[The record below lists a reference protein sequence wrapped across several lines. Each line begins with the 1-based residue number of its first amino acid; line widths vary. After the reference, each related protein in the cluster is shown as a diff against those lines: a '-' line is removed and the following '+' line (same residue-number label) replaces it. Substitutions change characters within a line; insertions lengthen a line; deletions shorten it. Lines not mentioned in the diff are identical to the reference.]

1 MRRSPVPDDLVIA
14 TKGGLERPDPD
25 SGRRTV
31 VRTTSS
37 KPARKPAAAEARA
50 DRALPVPPAG
60 PSGATRR
67 LGLKEQG
74 KIRHIGLSNVN
85 EELLRRARVL
95 GSRLESL
102 APTETFASSITAK
115 SHLTIAEVLEIVI
128 DAARLFTSHPAQAA
142 VDRLA
147 REATVGCSDFGDDVA
162 TREFGRAGAL
172 L

>member
-1 MRRSPVPDDLVIA
+1 VAGERSSGPPPPSLRGSLRRLKLEQIA
-14 TKGGLERPDPD
+14 LYQFHRPDP
-25 SGRRTV
+25 
-31 VRTTSS
+31 
-37 KPARKPAAAEARA
+37 
-50 DRALPVPPAG
+50 PVPLDDSA
-60 PSGATRR
+60 SRSKA
-67 LGLKEQG
+67 
-74 KIRHIGLSNVN
+74 KIRHIGLSDVN
-85 EELLRRARVL
+85 EEQLRRARVL

-115 SHLTIAEVLEIVI
+115 SHLTIAEVLEIAI